1 MVTRRIALATATGAL
16 SALAFAF
23 VDPMHRVLQ
32 PIDTTDVVAP
42 VAPFIKLA
50 DQLYLVAG
58 GGCNTAVF
66 VTTAGVVVV
75 DPKFAGSWPALTA
88 EIARITDAPI
98 THVVLTHFHPD
109 HAGALSEIPAGVD
122 VVAHENSIGYLRAE
136 GWLDR
141 AQGAAPRVRGY
152 TGRLTMF
159 EGHDTITLIAPGPA
173 HTGGD
178 SLVLFPHARVMHV
191 GDLFPFDAAPT
202 VNIEGGGDGPH
213 FAEAL
218 ADMVTNVRDIDRVI
232 TGHGA
237 VVPWSTL
244 VEYADFMQFI
254 VGYVRT
260 EMRFGRDKH
269 EVFNAIPLPER
280 FAAYRLRLF
289 NTLDEIDRGL
299 RPRWQRV
306 F

>member
-1 MVTRRIALATATGAL
+1 MVIRRVALTAVPVAL
-16 SALAFAF
+16 SAAAYFLVAATRQAPPLT
-23 VDPMHRVLQ
+23 DR
-32 PIDTTDVVAP
+32 TDVTPP
-42 VAPFIKLA
+42 VESFVQLA
-50 DQLYLVAG
+50 EQLYLVAG
-58 GGCNTAVF
+58 GGCNTAVY
-66 VTTAGVVVV
+66 VTASGVVVV
-75 DPKFAGSWPALTA
+75 DPKFSQSWPALA
-88 EIARITDAPI
+88 EEIGRITDAPI

-109 HAGALSEIPAGVD
+109 HAGALTEIPPVE
-122 VVAHENSIGYLRAE
+122 VVAHEASIPFLRAE
-136 GWLDR
+136 GWLNR
-141 AQGAAPRVRGY
+141 AQGPALRVRGY
-152 TGRLTMF
+152 TGRLTLF
-159 EGHDTITLIAPGPA
+159 EGNDAITLIAPGPA

-178 SLVLFPHARVMHV
+178 SLVVFPRARVMMV

-218 ADMVTNVRDIDRVI
+218 TETVTNVRDVDRVI

-237 VVPWSTL
+237 VVPWSAL
-244 VEYADFMQFI
+244 VNYADFMQFL
-254 VGYVRT
+254 VRYVRT

-269 EVFNAIPLPER
+269 QVFTSIPLPAR
-280 FAAYRLRLF
+280 FDAYRFRLF